1 MTKICFITLLAAVTP
16 VSLAS
21 LPFVH
26 SEPTHPDTAQSIALA
41 TSRISAA
48 DLQKDLAILRQSL
61 EVIHPGLY
69 RYTTPAD
76 LAVRW
81 DALNTFASQDRAL
94 TETFLTLSQFLATIK
109 CGHTYTNFFN
119 QPKEIAA
126 TLLQHNQHLPF
137 HFRWIDRRMIVTHP
151 FTTDSRL
158 VRGSEILSINNTPS
172 SEILTKLL
180 TIARA
185 DGSNDAKRIRYLDIT
200 AGSRYEAFDVYF
212 PLFFPSSSP
221 DFTITF
227 LPPNSSSPITITEKA
242 NTYAQRR
249 AQAQQLATAPTAN
262 DAPLWTVTTLASDS
276 HAPAALLTMP
286 TWSVYNTKWNWL
298 NTTMDSLAKSDT
310 KTLIV
315 DLRGNEG
322 GNDCGN
328 LIISYLITKDLTI
341 ANTQRFTRYQKTPA
355 DLNPYLDTWDNSF
368 RDWGNQA
375 QPIPTPPF
383 VSSGNQAYFR
393 LARYDDNPSGT
404 VITASPN
411 RYSGKVFILV
421 DASCSSATFQFAS
434 LIQREKLATIVGEPT
449 GGNQRGINGGAF
461 FFLRLPHSKIEVDL
475 PLIAAFPQDPNTP
488 DAGLT
493 PDILIPTTAADIAS
507 GNDPALQAVKTLL
520 AK

>member
-1 MTKICFITLLAAVTP
+1 MSNICTLVLLAASAHL
-16 VSLAS
+16 SLAS
-21 LPFVH
+21 LDT
-26 SEPTHPDTAQSIALA
+26 EPAQA
-41 TSRISAA
+41 TPASSTPVSQISAA

-61 EVIHPGLY
+61 EAIHPGLY

-94 TETFLTLSQFLATIK
+94 PETFLTLSQFLATIK

-119 QPKEIAA
+119 QPKTEIAS

-137 HFRWIDRRMIVTHP
+137 HFRWIDRCMIVTHP

-249 AQAQQLATAPTAN
+249 AQAQQLATAPAAN
-262 DAPLWTVTTLASDS
+262 DAPLWTVTTLTSDS

-286 TWSVYNTKWNWL
+286 TWSVYNTKWNWLSWL

-322 GNDCGN
+322 GQDCGN

-341 ANTQRFTRYQKTPA
+341 GNTQRFTRYQKAPA

-368 RDWGNQA
+368 RDWGTQA
-375 QPIPTPPF
+375 QPIPTPPL
-383 VSSGNQAYFR
+383 VSSGNQPYFR
-393 LARYDDNPSGT
+393 LARYDDNPNGT
-404 VITASPN
+404 VITASSN
-411 RYSGKVFILV
+411 RYTGKVFILV

-434 LIQREKLATIVGEPT
+434 LVQREKLATIVGEPT

-475 PLIAAFPQDPNTP
+475 PLIAAFPQDLNTP

-507 GNDPALQAVKTLL
+507 GNDPALQAVKRLL
-520 AK
+520 TK